1 MQHAPIGNDTAPRS
15 GSVPAPATQMARLEA
30 RLERIEGML
39 SRFESA
45 MNQAPAMLAVGG
57 DIADEWARHD
67 GRADARLAGVMTLLE
82 RLTQPE
88 VLQNL
93 GTIVTQLEAAPRLV
107 ALVGDILDEFAR
119 SAAEQ
124 GADLQSATDNLLAT
138 ARAVIHALGDPNT
151 KDFLESGA
159 LSGDALKTINLAARS
174 LIEAHAGSKPV
185 GFFGAMSRMRDPEVQ
200 RAVGFALAAA
210 KAFGRDLST
219 NDSKALTRTDDHV

>member
-1 MQHAPIGNDTAPRS
+1 MQHAHPGTALPTRTADI
-15 GSVPAPATQMARLEA
+15 PAPATQMARLEA
-30 RLERIEGML
+30 RLERIEALLNRFDGAL
-39 SRFESA
+39 S
-45 MNQAPAMLAVGG
+45 QTPAMLAMGG

-67 GRADARLAGVMTLLE
+67 GRADARLTGVLTLLE

-88 VLQNL
+88 VLKNL
-93 GTIVTQLEAAPRLV
+93 ETVVAQLEAAPRLV

-119 SAAEQ
+119 SAAAQ

-174 LIEAHAGSKPV
+174 LVEAHGGSHPV

-200 RAVGFALAAA
+200 RAVGFALTAA
-210 KAFGRDLST
+210 KAFGRELSN
-219 NDSKALTRTDDHV
+219 NDS